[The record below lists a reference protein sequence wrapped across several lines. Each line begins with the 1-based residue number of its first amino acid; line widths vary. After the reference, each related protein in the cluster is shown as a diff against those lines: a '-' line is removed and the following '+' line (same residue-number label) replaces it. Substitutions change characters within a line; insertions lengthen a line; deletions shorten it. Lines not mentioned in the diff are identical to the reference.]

1 MIKAIHIKLLLLFSL
16 SILFGHSAFAQNQQV
31 CVGQEVTYHMY
42 GFDGSSVQW
51 SINTTPA
58 VDITHT
64 IDASNGV
71 LHPPHS
77 DPNYFKDSFTHTW
90 TAAGTYTIQ
99 IVESNNS
106 CDSDPIT
113 FTVEVHDLPDN
124 SYVLGSPTICKGE
137 VANISLSDSQIGVN
151 YQLRL
156 EDDDSNVGTVVAGT
170 GGAISFNVNPTVT
183 TTYNVLATNTSTTCI
198 SELTSKS
205 TVTVKEI
212 PTTNLT
218 ISSTSTCLGDDGL
231 VTIENYEADV
241 TYTLYVDG
249 NLTAFTPSPNVLNM
263 DLIIDA
269 TNLITATDY
278 TITIKAE
285 KNACL
290 VDMDNGSI
298 LTVKPVPIL
307 GNIE

>member
-1 MIKAIHIKLLLLFSL
+1 
-16 SILFGHSAFAQNQQV
+16 
-31 CVGQEVTYHMY
+31 MY

-71 LHPPHS
+71 LHPPYQP
-77 DPNYFKDSFTHTW
+77 DPNVPPELIYFKDSFSHTW
-90 TAAGTYTIQ
+90 LTPGTYTIQ

-106 CDSDPIT
+106 CDSDPVT
-113 FTVEVHDLPDN
+113 FTVEVHALPDN
-124 SYVLGSPTICKGE
+124 TYVLGSPTICNGDA
-137 VANISLSDSQIGVN
+137 ANITVSDSQVGVN

-269 TNLITATDY
+269 ADLITATDY

-285 KNACL
+285 KNACI
-290 VDMDNGSI
+290 VDMDNSSI
-298 LTVKPVPIL
+298 LTVKPLPIMSD
-307 GNIE
+307 IE